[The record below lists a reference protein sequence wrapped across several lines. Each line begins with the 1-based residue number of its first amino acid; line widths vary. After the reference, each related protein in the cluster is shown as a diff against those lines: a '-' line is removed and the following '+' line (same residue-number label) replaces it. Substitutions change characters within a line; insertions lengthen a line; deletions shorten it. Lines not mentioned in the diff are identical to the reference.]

1 VASIPEESSAPP
13 VVYSNLKVRRG
24 RRREAERVY
33 TIICKESAQDGELD
47 ESQHGKLN
55 RP

>member
-1 VASIPEESSAPP
+1 MASIPEESSAPP
-13 VVYSNLKVRRG
+13 VVYSNPKVRRG
-24 RRREAERVY
+24 RKREAEKGVHNN
-33 TIICKESAQDGELD
+33 IQGIELD